1 MFQAKYLP
9 GYKQKYKHLK
19 PDAVPTI
26 FADSAPPKR
35 RLHTEKRI
43 AKKER
48 KELVAKLIEEYDKEK
63 AAKEREKEA
72 KNPAN
77 DSGTTKASQADVD
90 NVDGDDAQIGHT
102 EVAGAAPNE
111 SHDVPSVY
119 IDKAEPYSVD
129 ITATQTNYTGSLAGI
144 GTSSNI
150 FPSFDA
156 DSNVT
161 SFDTGLATSV
171 PCLDFGQTS
180 TVTATTD
187 YNGYLADQVDQGLC
201 ANVGPV
207 PFTATTTIPSDQA
220 QLESDQFVVSSPA
233 NTVCPNSALECVSA
247 GCESA
252 VCPMHPVST
261 ESESMIRP
269 GRIDRTDLH
278 TLPSFTPSAVN
289 SMISKIKVPSSYVTR
304 MRNKKRKLIEEPE
317 PKFKEIGIQVSV
329 EMCDKSVECDIPLD
343 HTNSASCANCFA
355 RENPALAMSGH
366 KYSFRT
372 DSEGKRVSK
381 SNKPLKKKGSALAAI
396 IKRLSN
402 IDQRESEAPINEID
416 EPEIEIETVIDDV
429 CDVPIENIPVVED
442 EKVNLTK
449 LVEENSSTIVNE
461 SPVDASLL
469 RTLLEDKVSP
479 QDHKVSAVVKNPSSP
494 YTKPLLDAE
503 KSNNDDTVQSLKQC
517 GLDVENVCTDSPLEM
532 VDISIMESVYN
543 SMKMAYSSIEKDD
556 SNEQT
561 TLSGKTAS
569 DVKISVGDS
578 ETYANVTQTCKEIH
592 KNRPNTLED
601 SSPDSL
607 SRVETKTTDNQ
618 PDGSQN
624 DSEVVVCDEV
634 PMEDCVVEINET
646 LGDASPLA
654 SLETLTMNVSND
666 DTDTRT
672 IGEPI
677 TLSDSSDKQVPQRKF
692 KKTIIPRMLHKYGTK
707 SSGPGEHLFGNV
719 INAKPKP
726 LHSGISNAHGK
737 TSRLKDS
744 VDRTGPDTYD
754 MLPLPHLTKSQAWQ
768 PVSQTKRLETQDLS
782 KPWQPWT
789 LQNSDAKPSVP
800 KKAKPHFSE
809 ILKEFKASLDNIDTD
824 VGETYGVGL
833 DNTKNESVTSV
844 PSMFR

>member
-1 MFQAKYLP
+1 M
-9 GYKQKYKHLK
+9 
-19 PDAVPTI
+19 PTI

-72 KNPAN
+72 KNPAT

-90 NVDGDDAQIGHT
+90 NVDRDDAQPQLGHAD
-102 EVAGAAPNE
+102 VVGAGPNE
-111 SHDVPSVY
+111 SHDTPVY
-119 IDKAEPYSVD
+119 IDKAEPYSVN
-129 ITATQTNYTGSLAGI
+129 ISATQTNYTDSLSGI
-144 GTSSNI
+144 CTSSNI

-156 DSNVT
+156 DSYVT
-161 SFDTGLATSV
+161 PFNTGLATSV
-171 PCLDFGQTS
+171 PCLDFGQSS

-187 YNGYLADQVDQGLC
+187 YNGYTADQVDQGLC
-201 ANVGPV
+201 ANFGLV
-207 PFTATTTIPSDQA
+207 PFTSAVTSSSDQA
-220 QLESDQFVVSSPA
+220 QLQSDQFTSSSPA
-233 NTVCPNSALECVSA
+233 DIMCLDPTEV
-247 GCESA
+247 ESA
-252 VCPMHPVST
+252 N
-261 ESESMIRP
+261 SESVVRP
-269 GRIDRTDLH
+269 GRIDRTGLD
-278 TLPSFTPSAVN
+278 TLSLTSPLAVN
-289 SMISKIKVPSSYVTR
+289 SLISKIKVPSSYVTK

-329 EMCDKSVECDIPLD
+329 EICDKSVECDIPLD

-355 RENPALAMSGH
+355 RENPALAMSDH

-402 IDQRESEAPINEID
+402 IDQRESEAPINEIG
-416 EPEIEIETVIDDV
+416 EPEIEIETVIDDA
-429 CDVPIENIPVVED
+429 CEIPIENIPVVEE
-442 EKVNLTK
+442 EKINLTK
-449 LVEENSSTIVNE
+449 VVEENSSNIDNE
-461 SPVDASLL
+461 SPVDVSLL
-469 RTLLEDKVSP
+469 RTLLQDKVSP
-479 QDHKVSAVVKNPSSP
+479 QDHNIFPVVENPSSP
-494 YTKPLLDAE
+494 YTKPFLDVE
-503 KSNNDDTVQSLKQC
+503 KSHNDDTVQLVKQR

-543 SMKMAYSSIEKDD
+543 SMKMAYSSIEKDN

-561 TLSGKTAS
+561 ALSGKTVS
-569 DVKISVGDS
+569 DVKISVSDS
-578 ETYANVTQTCKEIH
+578 ETLANVTQTCKEIH
-592 KNRPNTLED
+592 RNRPNTLED
-601 SSPDSL
+601 SL
-607 SRVETKTTDNQ
+607 SRMETNATDNQ
-618 PDGSQN
+618 PDRSDN
-624 DSEVVVCDEV
+624 NSEVVVCDEV
-634 PMEDCVVEINET
+634 PMEDCVIEINDI
-646 LGDASPLA
+646 LGDANPLT
-654 SLETLTMNVSND
+654 SLETLTRNVSNV

-677 TLSDSSDKQVPQRKF
+677 TLSDSSQKQVPQRKF
-692 KKTIIPRMLHKYGTK
+692 KKTIIPRMLHKYGKK
-707 SSGPGEHLFGNV
+707 SSDPDEHLFGNV
-719 INAKPKP
+719 INAKPKQ

-744 VDRTGPDTYD
+744 MDRTGPDTYD
-754 MLPLPHLTKSQAWQ
+754 MLPLPRLTKSQAWQ

-789 LQNSDAKPSVP
+789 LQNSNAKLSVP

-824 VGETYGVGL
+824 AGETYGVGL